1 MRALLLPADSD
12 KQATVVDEVDINLS
26 WLQARVG
33 GLIEAV
39 RVDEVLTDAG
49 RKLVEATV
57 FVNEEGKLAML
68 PLNSRATDL
77 CALAIGGWYHDVI
90 VGDVVVLGQ
99 VDDEGDA
106 TPVPDAIVRLAR
118 GWGWLA

>member
-1 MRALLLPADSD
+1 MKALLIPADSD
-12 KQATVVDEVDINLS
+12 QVARVVDADINLS

-49 RKLVEATV
+49 RKLIEATV

-68 PLNSRATDL
+68 PLNSRAP
-77 CALAIGGWYHDVI
+77 H
-90 VGDVVVLGQ
+90 
-99 VDDEGDA
+99 
-106 TPVPDAIVRLAR
+106 VRER
-118 GWGWLA
+118 GTTC